1 MYEFEENPISTED
14 NYDADDGD
22 NEQDQDEKEN
32 NGELPEL
39 PTKPSEDGVKVNPK
53 KKVVRNP
60 RVTLNTAKLKGDRG
74 LHTIEEYFRDV
85 KYKGKGHEAEDLN
98 LIMRKIEHWGHR
110 VFPQMLFADFVNRVE
125 QLCRKNDVQTHMR
138 KYKMGTLT
146 LDIVPI
152 DDQLEER
159 PGDDLAEPMDDFDAL
174 LSEQVEMQRNVSARP
189 DGAEPSFNS
198 TLDFPFREDLG
209 DVSLGVAEIPPTPP
223 PAPKNL
229 TDEAK
234 ARIAENRRAA
244 LERLRAKQT
253 AQAAERVETAEISQE
268 VSDLSAVE
276 CPERS
281 E

>member
-14 NYDADDGD
+14 NYDVEDGD
-22 NEQDQDEKEN
+22 DEQDHDEKEN
-32 NGELPEL
+32 NGEL

-60 RVTLNTAKLKGDRG
+60 RVNLNTAKLKGDRG

-85 KYKGKGHEAEDLN
+85 KYKGKGHEAENLN

-110 VFPQMLFADFVNRVE
+110 VFPQMRFADFVNRVE

-146 LDIVPI
+146 LDIAPLN
-152 DDQLEER
+152 DELEER
-159 PGDDLAEPMDDFDAL
+159 PGDELAEPIDDFDAL

-223 PAPKNL
+223 PVPKNL

-244 LERLRAKQT
+244 LERLRAKQA
-253 AQAAERVETAEISQE
+253 AQAAERTEMSQEISE
-268 VSDLSAVE
+268 S
-276 CPERS
+276 PE
-281 E
+281 